1 MRRILGFLEEWLERR
16 KRVTDEVRFHLEQ
29 SEASWVTVGL
39 SKREARRA
47 AWRRFGKAKARRHA
61 LREAGGGLEG
71 LMGLFNAH
79 QVSASAWAGPI
90 AGAFVV
96 CALLALSPN
105 CLLLLQSVACDV
117 RATHQALVMG
127 PAQGIW
133 IGIGALALLLLA
145 GVLKHGTSRNWMA
158 YGAVL
163 LCLHAL
169 VSLMAW
175 GVTMQLWNRIRWR
188 NDGWAVVTFI
198 AVYGVYA
205 AASWLQCRA
214 WWRDLRRRCPL
225 CLERMRLPLTDGT
238 PDRVLLGSAST
249 EWVCIHGHGVL
260 QEDRW
265 SRSFRPEQSSL
276 ERLIS
281 A

>member
-1 MRRILGFLEEWLERR
+1 MRRILSFLEEWLEKR
-16 KRVTDEVRFHLEQ
+16 KRVTDEVRFHIEQ
-29 SEASWVTVGL
+29 SEASWVTAGL
-39 SKREARRA
+39 SKREARRT
-47 AWRRFGKAKARRHA
+47 AWRRFGKSKARRRA
-61 LREAGGGLEG
+61 LREAGGGVGG
-71 LMGLFNAH
+71 LVGLFHAH

-90 AGAFVV
+90 CGALVV
-96 CALLALSPN
+96 GVLLALSPN
-105 CLLLLQSVACDV
+105 CLLLLQSVAGNGKV
-117 RATHQALVMG
+117 THQALVMG
-127 PAQGIW
+127 PAQAIW
-133 IGIGALALLLLA
+133 IGVGALALLLSV
-145 GVLKHGTSRNWMA
+145 GVLKNGTSRNWIA

-198 AVYGVYA
+198 TVYGIYA
-205 AASWLQCRA
+205 AASWLQCRT

-225 CLERMRLPLTDGT
+225 CLERMRLPLTEGT
-238 PDRVLLGSAST
+238 PDRVLLGSSST

-260 QEDRW
+260 RENRW